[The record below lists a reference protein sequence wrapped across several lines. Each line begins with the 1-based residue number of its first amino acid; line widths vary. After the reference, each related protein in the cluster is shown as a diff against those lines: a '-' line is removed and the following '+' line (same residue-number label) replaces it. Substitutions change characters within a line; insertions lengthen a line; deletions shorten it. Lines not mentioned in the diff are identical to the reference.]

1 MNENQVAK
9 KVHLSKEHNELL
21 DVMLQKAELSI
32 DDLFEVSYKLWINRN
47 TDLLTETEKEK
58 YKHLFTVS
66 NML

>member
-1 MNENQVAK
+1 MSNDHITK

-21 DVMLQKAELSI
+21 DMMLKKADLSI

-58 YKHLFTVS
+58 YKHLFLG
-66 NML
+66 NI